1 MEVANLQRPDLSA
14 RPITATHAP
23 ALRLRLIGTM
33 EAATSTGASVLP
45 PGRKT
50 KALLAVV
57 ALFAPRPVSRAKLAD
72 LLWGR
77 RPELQARASLRQE
90 IHRLGEALEPLGT
103 EVLHVT
109 RDHVALWPGL
119 VWTDVGELREA
130 SGADA
135 APLALMNG
143 TLLDGLDG
151 VDATFD
157 AWLRAERERLGDH
170 VRGLAELRLGAQVEP
185 EAVITAARQLLTID
199 RAHEG
204 AWRALMRAYAARGER
219 GMAVE
224 AYERC
229 RVALATVRD
238 ATPSAETEAL
248 LAELRRSSVGQA
260 GHAVEAAQPSSR
272 PAAPRIAVLPLQPI
286 GSADSEFGVAIAE
299 EITGALA
306 RLSSVCLLAPPRQP
320 AEPDP
325 LRASPSARRRLD
337 TDLLIEGTLQR
348 RGRHLRVLLRLLDL
362 RAGDHVVWT
371 RRFDDQADDPLAL
384 QDEIAAGTAAELDS
398 FIALIEARRAA
409 QGDPSHQSASDL
421 LLRAVPVMLRLE
433 RSAFQDAGRLLQAAR
448 EREPANA
455 AAHAWHAL
463 WYTFLV
469 AQGWAADPVAAAARA
484 GALAERAIRLDPGD
498 ARVLAIAGQVQGG
511 MRRRPREALALFD
524 RSLVRNPSLAMAWA
538 LSGLALTCMGEL
550 NDAER
555 QLDRYKTLSPLDPFA
570 GLLDLG
576 LVANALLRHD
586 HARAAVLGRQASE
599 LNSGFRP
606 MLKFTVSALGH
617 LGRRQEAALVMRRL
631 MAIAPGLTVAGFLA
645 GSPFDRAA
653 DTAHI
658 AEGLRLAGLPAGT
671 SVH

>member
-1 MEVANLQRPDLSA
+1 MEVASLPRHDSPA
-14 RPITATHAP
+14 RPVSAP
-23 ALRLRLIGTM
+23 NPAALRLRLIGTM
-33 EAATSTGASVLP
+33 EASAPGGASVLP

-50 KALLAVV
+50 RGLLAVV
-57 ALFAPRPVSRAKLAD
+57 ALSAPRPVSRARLAD

-90 IHRLGEALEPLGT
+90 IHRLSEALEPLGV

-109 RDHVALWPGL
+109 RDHIALWPGL

-130 SGADA
+130 SAGDPA
-135 APLALMNG
+135 ALALMNG

-151 VDATFD
+151 VDSAFD
-157 AWLRAERERLGDH
+157 AWLRTERERLDDH

-185 EAVITAARQLLTID
+185 QAVIAAARQLLAID

-204 AWRALMRAYAARGER
+204 AWRALMRAHAARGER
-219 GMAVE
+219 GMAIE

-229 RVALATVRD
+229 RAALAAVRD

-248 LAELRRSSVGQA
+248 LAELRRSAGQA
-260 GHAVEAAQPSSR
+260 GYIIEAAAPSVR
-272 PAAPRIAVLPLQPI
+272 AAGPRIAVLPLQPI
-286 GSADSEFGVAIAE
+286 GSADSELGIAIAE

-306 RLSSVCLLAPPRQP
+306 RINGLCLLAPPP
-320 AEPDP
+320 PTAEPSLP
-325 LRASPSARRRLD
+325 RENHSARRRLG

-371 RRFDDQADDPLAL
+371 RRFDDQADDLLAL

-398 FIALIEARRAA
+398 FIALIEARRLV
-409 QGDPSHQSASDL
+409 QRDKSDQSASEL
-421 LLRAVPVMLRLE
+421 LLHAVPTMLRLE
-433 RSAFQDAGRLLQAAR
+433 RNSFLEAGRLLQAAR

-455 AAHAWHAL
+455 AAHAWYAL
-463 WYTFLV
+463 WHTFLV
-469 AQGWAADPVAAAARA
+469 AQGWATDPLAAAARA
-484 GALAERAIRLDPGD
+484 GGLAERAVRLDPSD
-498 ARVLAIAGQVQGG
+498 ARVLAIAGQVQAGV
-511 MRRRPREALALFD
+511 RRRSREALALFD

-538 LSGLALTCMGEL
+538 LSGFALTCLGQLSE
-550 NDAER
+550 AER
-555 QLDRYKTLSPLDPFA
+555 QLDRYKALSPLDLYA

-576 LVANALLRHD
+576 CVAAALLRHD

-606 MLKFTVSALGH
+606 MLKFTLSALGH

-631 MAIAPGLTVAGFLA
+631 MGIAPGLTIAGFLA
-645 GSPFDRAA
+645 TSPFDRPA
-653 DTAHI
+653 DTEHI
-658 AEGLRLAGLPAGT
+658 AEGLRLAGLPA
-671 SVH
+671 SPPAH